1 MSQENE
7 ITNNQSPDLQNQP
20 EQNQENKT
28 LKEKMTILGD
38 AIYTSWLKDIDKVDE
53 MKECHEMLQDI
64 LNKCENV
71 EDIEKYFNNDN
82 EDFNYFITQFT
93 KQVVPNILRQS
104 IVFGENG
111 EDIAFDILI
120 DYLKI
125 FLKYFLST
133 TDVNSSKLFPMFES
147 IKEIFDNTKSYYK
160 LNPSSREKNPNSK
173 KFISVEDFNDLFLK
187 KKKILNTSEI
197 NEGEEIDVLV
207 QLQESNNENRSW
219 LRGKILSKNNDE
231 FIVEVLNHNEYLKYN
246 INSILFAPKGTYT
259 KDWEWR
265 INLKE
270 GDIIDCYERRKYYPA
285 TITSRIE
292 EENKL
297 KYHVIFRIYLDSV
310 NNDIEK
316 YKKFWP
322 QKNIEEDNG
331 RQFIGDQLS
340 YGEDILATS
349 KRLFMRDTKLTDSEV
364 NENDDI
370 FYFDEQVEDLD
381 LHGNKTMFIG
391 RYSNYE
397 YYFNLMLMTFGTLN
411 CFDIMFNYINN
422 LKNDNDKKVD
432 NSEIVLFIFTFFK
445 IIIGYL
451 YKPVIK
457 DLSQKLYKCF
467 LDYVNNLSVNDLRNL
482 KKETSDLMSEVLKLY
497 SNLNENNNEDNNNKY
512 LIEIFSLNF
521 AIKMLK
527 TNFLDKRTAAIKSIS
542 DLIKIFKN
550 NDEFKK
556 ILIDIIKDNNIIY
569 EIYGPNSHVQLV
581 SKSKELIEI
590 LLTNDKL
597 SEEELSLIWNAT
609 KTGDLDEKRIVLKIL
624 NEIISSNL
632 NSEEKNIKPVII
644 KILNSIQKENSNI
657 NSEMSEEEIELIFNL
672 INELNDNEIIGNYL
686 DKFIE
691 FIKDNKQSKHVKNI
705 IRKIYDISIKQ
716 SQLKINVV
724 NQALE
729 FIQNEKYL
737 SIGYKILSLYLNKS
751 NLIIDND
758 LNKLLL
764 ENNNLLNIYKKS
776 FEDYYS
782 NKDKIDEN
790 QHEIIVRNRIEFLNN
805 LIKNNIWNVDED
817 SPIDFVYRFLVL
829 NKYNENDEK
838 CFYNWIQSLIKKE
851 KKLNGIEEKIF
862 QLFTDKS
869 NNLNNNLSI
878 EGFETFLQ
886 VFIEMNENENKIN
899 IEKDNQN
906 NIIIKNE
913 INPKDL
919 KGFSDLKKIIFEN
932 NNNEIIDKGIKLL
945 NDLYMNNRQSLVD
958 LCLEEIKNSN
968 NNCEIVNKCISILS
982 NLMYLNEENG
992 TAGIISHLSIIKS
1005 ESINIICYI
1014 NLPYNIN
1021 TQTITKT
1028 IDSNSTFYN
1037 FKILISNSL
1046 KYHHDFMKFEL
1057 IVNSNNENDKNSN
1070 IYNLRANL
1078 SNNNIGNN
1086 NTRIELK
1093 NHDNGKTLN
1102 ELNIKNKSQFYITS
1116 NQLER
1121 QIRDKDILDSQ
1132 NNVIEEAVQIFNDW
1146 FDKYSLNNKMSAK
1159 DLAHFVKDVTN
1170 AKEEINVDDSR
1181 VTGLM
1186 NEKNGNHDG
1195 YIERDE
1201 FVNWYKNAAIKRPSL
1216 VLENIKAT
1224 GYRGDLKKINE
1235 GYYEENKDKNSML
1248 RYILGNNDLLIKVL
1262 FEVMKENYDKVD
1274 IFNFVIGLCTNDNIY
1289 NQILEIKNLNNVDW
1303 DNLIMNGNIYYFC
1316 YVCFIIESIIEKSNF
1331 NNEFKEWIKVFVL
1344 SDGYKFI
1351 IDNFIK
1357 ELKKISEKNN
1367 NNNIDFMCFDILI
1380 KIIKLIYINSIESGK
1395 DNEGLFQYLNDE
1407 NLVKTINDNFTN
1419 KEMFSSLIIIIDI
1432 SIKNKFE
1439 SNIIN
1444 EIIQLITILIPN
1456 IEDTSYN
1463 DKLIDLILNGLNS
1476 EKEETRFSFV
1486 NALIRMCNILISKEK
1501 YNILSKLFEKI
1512 INIISNNDK
1521 INKSKC
1527 DCFIFLLCI
1536 YNRKNDKFIL
1546 NNNFDLNSFSEK
1558 LNNEI
1563 NDELT
1568 INFKQPKLTDEK
1580 LASDL
1585 RILAKI
1591 IEINENIKKE
1601 INEKSKIFEN
1611 ILYKIIFY
1619 SEENEE
1625 NEKKKEDSLIN
1636 VLTDKITEIE
1646 DSEKMEYINI
1656 DKVKKIKDINRA
1668 SNIQILNESYDL
1680 ILVLLKDNFQNFKL
1694 YFSIEESISK
1704 KNSQMNEIDTSK
1716 KYRTSFEKRKYDY
1729 VGIKNLGCI
1738 CYMNSTMQQF
1748 YMTPTLRYTV
1758 LKLNDNQ
1765 KPNFTNTERNK
1776 GIDKIDD
1783 NMFHQVQ
1790 KLFSY
1795 LLLSERIDYDPFGF
1809 TYSFKDFEG
1818 NPTKLYEQKDTQ
1830 EFLAIFLDRLEQSS
1844 KSSEYKYMIS
1854 NIFGGKNCSLITCL
1868 ECGNVSYRYEP
1879 TVFLS
1884 LEVKNMRNLN
1894 DSLDKYITEEHIDGY
1909 ECDGCKKKC
1918 RISKRN
1924 ILASLPN
1931 VLILHL
1937 QRIFYNW
1944 EIDHNEKIN
1953 SRLEFPKKI
1962 NLKNYTVENILKD
1975 KENKGED
1982 IYFRS
1987 DEYYNYYLV
1996 GVVVHVGSADS
2007 GHYYSYINTIRDGN
2021 GNLSYFNPNDD
2032 NVNSSWLEFNDSS
2045 ISKFDINRLEE
2056 ETFGGSLND
2065 DNDNSNQGNFMNN
2078 GRNNMFNFRRD
2089 KCKNAYLLVYERLV
2103 KSPNILNILNYDNSQ
2118 NKNENVIEFNEND
2131 ENKIFKEYDMM
2142 RYYNKDN
2149 IDEYNNKCQE
2159 LYNKVFHNLKKDEY
2173 FKFEPFYNYNNNR
2186 LVPKIYYDEIE
2197 NDNKN
2202 FEKIKNISE
2211 SQYSTFF
2218 SSIIDLLEVT
2228 TINNIDKINSDDAEN
2243 ISKTFVNYIL
2253 SNIQNKTNKEN
2264 LSKGCK
2270 KLINV
2275 IEKNKEIFKNPIA
2288 KLLEENTEKFKEL
2301 LRFES
2306 SDVSNEIKDLNDKIK
2321 SIIEENNIGNKNEN
2335 QLLNGNNN
2343 GINDINNNFNQNN
2356 YNGNADNNN
2365 NFNENYTNEN
2375 NENNFNENN
2384 TNENNEN
2391 NNNFNDNNTNGNN
2404 ENNNNFNEI
2413 NNNEHNENDNNIK
2426 NNNNGN
2432 TNNNINENNN
2442 NENNNNNNINDNNT
2456 NGNINNNNINEINN
2470 MNNNESETNNINNN
2484 ENENE
2489 DNENNSHNEDEEEK
2503 QNEQNEIN

>member
-7 ITNNQSPDLQNQP
+7 IINNQNPDLQNQQI
-20 EQNQENKT
+20 ENQVNKS
-28 LKEKMTILGD
+28 LKDKMTIIGE
-38 AIYTSWLKDIDKVDE
+38 AIYTAWLNDKDKVDE
-53 MKECHEMLQDI
+53 MKECHKMLQDI

-71 EDIEKYFNNDN
+71 EEIENYFNNDN
-82 EDFNYFITQFT
+82 EDFNFFITKFS
-93 KQVVPNILRQS
+93 KKVVPNILKQG
-104 IVFGENG
+104 VVYGENG
-111 EDIAFDILI
+111 EEIAFDILI

-125 FLKYFLST
+125 FLKYILST
-133 TDVNSSKLFPMFES
+133 TDENNYKLFPMFES

-160 LNPSSREKNPNSK
+160 SNASSREKNPNSK
-173 KFISVEDFNDLFLK
+173 KFIPVEEFNELFLK
-187 KKKILNTSEI
+187 KKNNINISEI

-207 QLQESNNENRSW
+207 QIQERNYETKGW
-219 LRGKILSKNNDE
+219 LRGKIISKDNNE
-231 FIVEVLNHNEYLKYN
+231 FLVEVLNQNGLIKFN
-246 INSILFAPKGTYT
+246 INSFLYAPKGTFT

-270 GDIIDCYERRKYYPA
+270 GDIIDCYERSKYYPA
-285 TITSRIE
+285 TIGCRKE
-292 EENKL
+292 GENKL
-297 KYHVIFRIYLDSV
+297 IYHVIFRIYLDSV
-310 NNDIEK
+310 NNDIQK

-322 QKNIEEDNG
+322 EKDIEEEDG
-331 RQFIGDQLS
+331 RKFIGDDKF
-340 YGEDILATS
+340 YEEDILATS
-349 KRLFMRDTKLTDSEV
+349 RRLNMKDTKLTNNEV
-364 NENDDI
+364 NINEDEEHFYIDDQI
-370 FYFDEQVEDLD
+370 EDFYLN
-381 LHGNKTMFIG
+381 GKKTITIG
-391 RYSNYE
+391 RYINYE
-397 YYFNLMLMTFGTLN
+397 YYYNLMLIEFGNLN
-411 CFDIMFNYINN
+411 CFDIMLNYINN
-422 LKNDNDKKVD
+422 LKNENDKKVD
-432 NSEIVLFIFTFFK
+432 NSEIVLFIFVFFK
-445 IIIGYL
+445 IVFGYL
-451 YKPVIK
+451 YKPLIK
-457 DLSQKLYKCF
+457 ELSQKLYKCF
-467 LDYVNNLSVNDLRNL
+467 LDYVNNLSVNDLRNI

-497 SNLNENNNEDNNNKY
+497 SNVNGFNNEDKNNKY

-527 TNFLDKRTAAIKSIS
+527 TNFLDKRTTSIKSIS
-542 DLIKIFKN
+542 DLIKIHKN
-550 NDEFKK
+550 DDDFKK
-556 ILIDIIKDNNIIY
+556 ILIDIIKNNNIIY

-597 SEEELSLIWNAT
+597 SEDELSLIWNAT
-609 KTGDLDEKRIVLKIL
+609 KTGDLDEKRMVLKIL
-624 NEIISSNL
+624 NDIISSNL
-632 NSEEKNIKPVII
+632 NTDEKHIKPVII

-691 FIKDNKQSKHVKNI
+691 FIKENKQSKYVNNI
-705 IRKIYDISIKQ
+705 IRKIYEISIKQ
-716 SQLKINVV
+716 SLIKIKVV

-737 SIGYKILSLYLNKS
+737 SIGYRILSLYLNKS
-751 NLIIDND
+751 NLMIDED
-758 LNKLLL
+758 LNKLII

-782 NKDKIDEN
+782 NKEKIDKN
-790 QHEIIVRNRIEFLNN
+790 QHEKIVKNRIEFLNN
-805 LIKNNIWNVDED
+805 LIKNNIWNIDGE

-838 CFYNWIQSLIKKE
+838 CFYKWLQSLIKKE
-851 KKLNGIEEKIF
+851 RKLIGIEEKIF
-862 QLFTDKS
+862 KLFTDKS
-869 NNLNNNLSI
+869 NNLTNHLSI

-886 VFIEMNENENKIN
+886 VFIEMNENENRIN

-906 NIIIKNE
+906 NIIIKSE
-913 INPKDL
+913 INPKNL
-919 KGFSDLKKIIFEN
+919 KGFSELKKIIFEN

-945 NDLYMNNRQSLVD
+945 NNLYMNNRQSLVD

-968 NNCEIVNKCISILS
+968 NNSEIVNKCISILT

-992 TAGIISHLSIIKS
+992 TAGVTSHLSTIKS
-1005 ESINIICYI
+1005 ELISIICYI

-1021 TQTITKT
+1021 TQTRI
-1028 IDSNSTFYN
+1028 INIYSNSTFYN
-1037 FKILISNSL
+1037 FKTQISNL
-1046 KYHHDFMKFEL
+1046 LNYHHDFMKFEL
-1057 IVNSNNENDKNSN
+1057 IINSNNENDKLSN
-1070 IYNLRANL
+1070 TFNLRTNL
-1078 SNNNIGNN
+1078 LNNNKVNN
-1086 NTRIELK
+1086 NNRMELN

-1121 QIRDKDILDSQ
+1121 QIIDKDILDSQ
-1132 NNVIEEAVQIFNDW
+1132 NNVIDEVVKIFNDW
-1146 FDKYSLNNKMSAK
+1146 FDYYSSNNKMSAK

-1170 AKEEINVDDSR
+1170 AKDEITVEDSR
-1181 VTGLM
+1181 VTKLM
-1186 NEKNGNHDG
+1186 NEKNKNHDG

-1201 FVNWYKNAAIKRPSL
+1201 FVNWYKDSAINRPKL

-1248 RYILGNNDLLIKVL
+1248 RYILGNNDSLIKAL
-1262 FEVMKENYDKVD
+1262 FDIMKENYDKVD
-1274 IFNFVIGLCTNDNIY
+1274 IFNFAIGLSTNCNIY
-1289 NQILEIKNLNNVDW
+1289 NQIVGIKDLINVDW

-1316 YVCFIIESIIEKSNF
+1316 YVCIIIQYIIENGNKF
-1331 NNEFKEWIKVFVL
+1331 NEFKEWIKIFIL

-1351 IDNFIK
+1351 IDTFIK
-1357 ELKKISEKNN
+1357 ELKKITEKND
-1367 NNNIDFMCFDILI
+1367 NNNIDFICFELLT
-1380 KIIKLIYINSIESGK
+1380 KIIKLIYINSIES
-1395 DNEGLFQYLNDE
+1395 
-1407 NLVKTINDNFTN
+1407 INDNEELFKYLNNENLTKKINDIFTN

-1432 SIKNKFE
+1432 SIKKKFDN
-1439 SNIIN
+1439 NIIN
-1444 EIIQLITILIPN
+1444 EIIQLIIILIPN
-1456 IEDTSYN
+1456 IEDTSN
-1463 DKLIDLILNGLNS
+1463 DDKLIDLILNGLNS
-1476 EKEETRFSFV
+1476 EKDETRLSFE

-1501 YNILSKLFEKI
+1501 YNIISKLFEKI
-1512 INIISNNDK
+1512 ENNMSNKDK
-1521 INKSKC
+1521 INNSIC
-1527 DCFIFLLCI
+1527 NCFIYLLCT
-1536 YNRKNDKFIL
+1536 YNDKNDKFVL
-1546 NNNFDLNSFSEK
+1546 NNNFDLNSFSQK
-1558 LNNEI
+1558 INNEI

-1568 INFKQPKLTDEK
+1568 INFKQPKLTDEQ
-1580 LASDL
+1580 LSSYL
-1585 RILAKI
+1585 RILAKL

-1601 INEKSKIFEN
+1601 INEKSQIFEN
-1611 ILYKIIFY
+1611 ILFKIIFY
-1619 SEENEE
+1619 SDENEE
-1625 NEKKKEDSLIN
+1625 NEKKKEDSLKN
-1636 VLTDKITEIE
+1636 KLTDKIIEIE
-1646 DSEKMEYINI
+1646 DSEKMEFINI
-1656 DKVKKIKDINRA
+1656 DTIKKKKIINRA
-1668 SNIQILNESYDL
+1668 LNIEILNSSYLL
-1680 ILVLLKDNFQNFKL
+1680 ILVLLKDNFKNFKL

-1704 KNSQMNEIDTSK
+1704 KNSQINEIDTSK
-1716 KYRTSFEKRKYDY
+1716 QYRTCFEKRKFDY
-1729 VGIKNLGCI
+1729 VGLKNLGCI

-1765 KPNFTNTERNK
+1765 KRNFINSERNR
-1776 GIDKIDD
+1776 GNEKIDD
-1783 NMFHQVQ
+1783 NMFHQLQ

-1795 LLLSERIDYDPFGF
+1795 LLLSERVDYDPFGF
-1809 TYSFKDFEG
+1809 TYSFKDFDG

-1844 KSSEYKYMIS
+1844 KSSEYKNMIS

-1879 TVFLS
+1879 SVFLS
-1884 LEVKNMRNLN
+1884 LEVKNMKNLN

-1931 VLILHL
+1931 VLIIHL

-1953 SRLEFPKKI
+1953 SRLEFSKKI
-1962 NLKNYTVENILKD
+1962 NLKNYTIENILKD
-1975 KENKGED
+1975 KENKGDD

-2021 GNLSYFNPNDD
+2021 GNISYFNSNDD

-2045 ISKFDINRLEE
+2045 ISKFDISRLEE

-2078 GRNNMFNFRRD
+2078 GRNGMFNFRRE

-2103 KSPNILNILNYDNSQ
+2103 KSPNILNILNYDKIQ
-2118 NKNENVIEFNEND
+2118 NKKENIIEFNEND

-2149 IDEYNNKCQE
+2149 LNEYENKCEE
-2159 LYNKVFHNLKKDEY
+2159 LYKKVFHNLKNNEY
-2173 FKFEPFYNYNNNR
+2173 FKFEPFYNYNNKR

-2197 NDNKN
+2197 KDNKN

-2211 SQYSTFF
+2211 SQYSSFF
-2218 SSIIDLLEVT
+2218 SYIIDLLEVT
-2228 TINNIDKINSDDAEN
+2228 TINNIDKINSDDAEK
-2243 ISKTFVNYIL
+2243 ISNTFVNYIL

-2264 LSKGCK
+2264 LSNGCK

-2275 IEKNKEIFKNPIA
+2275 VETNKELFKNPIT

-2306 SDVSNEIKDLNDKIK
+2306 SDVSKEINDLNDKIK
-2321 SIIEENNIGNKNEN
+2321 SIIEENNVDKENQKKFLNEN
-2335 QLLNGNNN
+2335 
-2343 GINDINNNFNQNN
+2343 
-2356 YNGNADNNN
+2356 
-2365 NFNENYTNEN
+2365 
-2375 NENNFNENN
+2375 
-2384 TNENNEN
+2384 
-2391 NNNFNDNNTNGNN
+2391 
-2404 ENNNNFNEI
+2404 
-2413 NNNEHNENDNNIK
+2413 K
-2426 NNNNGN
+2426 NNGN
-2432 TNNNINENNN
+2432 TDNYNNINETNN
-2442 NENNNNNNINDNNT
+2442 
-2456 NGNINNNNINEINN
+2456 NGNINNNNINETNINGNTDNYININENNNKGNIDKNNFDENNNNGNIDNDETNNINN
-2470 MNNNESETNNINNN
+2470 DESEKNNINNN
-2484 ENENE
+2484 ENEN
-2489 DNENNSHNEDEEEK
+2489 NENAINLHNEDEEEK
-2503 QNEQNEIN
+2503 QKESNEIK